1 MAAALREGREVEIGA
16 IRSVTLESGEDKNA
30 NLCNF
35 LLKSS
40 IIMDLVSYSKLPP
53 LNGVFQ
59 PRHHFSV
66 APSKS
71 QL

>member
-40 IIMDLVSYSKLPP
+40 IIIDLVSYIKLPP
-53 LNGVFQ
+53 LNDVFQ